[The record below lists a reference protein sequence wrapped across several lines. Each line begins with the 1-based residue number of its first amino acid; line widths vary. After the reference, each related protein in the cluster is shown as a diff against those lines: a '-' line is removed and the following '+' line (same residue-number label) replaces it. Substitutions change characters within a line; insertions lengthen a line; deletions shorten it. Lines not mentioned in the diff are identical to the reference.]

1 MPIPGSPPT
10 RTREPDTM
18 PSPSTR
24 SSSLKP
30 VEIRSCSCR
39 SISDSSAGF
48 TAGARLRLPD
58 PRDEEAPEDVILA
71 TGSSTMVFHALQ
83 AGHCPI
89 HLLDSYPHSLQK
101 NAVVLAFAILLFSPL
116 KKYTHKGRNKI
127 VPALSLISPSG
138 FYWRFSA
145 LTFTAF
151 PSSSSTL
158 TLSLPLIFVIILP
171 AAMSST

>member
-1 MPIPGSPPT
+1 
-10 RTREPDTM
+10 M

-48 TAGARLRLPD
+48 TAGARFRLPA
-58 PRDEEAPEDVILA
+58 PRDEEPPEDVDLA

-116 KKYTHKGRNKI
+116 KNIHTKAGTKLFRPFH
-127 VPALSLISPSG
+127 
-138 FYWRFSA
+138 
-145 LTFTAF
+145 
-151 PSSSSTL
+151 
-158 TLSLPLIFVIILP
+158 
-171 AAMSST
+171 